1 MKKKHPF
8 AIRALNFTG
17 RALSQL
23 GLKLPTLNID
33 EIHKKAKQRTGLT
46 DFGDNDYLAGL
57 DKLIKST
64 ESEAKLSQ
72 IGKIAAKA
80 ALIDN
85 LANRML
91 MVDFIKRNPAVKE
104 EIISQPMFIMGLPR
118 TGTTILHAIIAEANE
133 HRAPRLWEMQR
144 PFPPPAKNAAD
155 NEARILEL
163 EKNAAVLDILAPEM
177 KLKHESNPRLVEE
190 CLPWMAT
197 SFFQEQFSTV
207 YRLPSYRQWYLNA
220 DPKPAYQWHKLY
232 LQYMQFIAKKNG
244 QTPQRW
250 ILKSPA
256 HLPFIEAILST
267 YPDAVMVQ
275 THRDPLKVLASACSL
290 LSTLRGAFS
299 DAIDPVQI
307 GEEESQFYS
316 TILNRGMAARQAVEI
331 EGQFYDFQ
339 FDDVIHRPVDGIADL
354 FQHFNLNLT
363 DESRGKMQSFINSRP
378 RTMHGK
384 HVYTMEQFGLTEE
397 KHGPLFND
405 YRKKFVQSTL

>member
-1 MKKKHPF
+1 MTQQRPF
-8 AIRALNFTG
+8 AIRALNFSG
-17 RALSQL
+17 RVLAQL
-23 GLKLPTLNID
+23 GIALPALNID
-33 EIHKKAKQRTGLT
+33 DIHHKAKQKTGLT
-46 DFGDNDYLAGL
+46 DFGDIDYLAGL
-57 DKLIKST
+57 EHLIKST
-64 ESEAKLSQ
+64 ETEAKLSQ
-72 IGKIAAKA
+72 IGRIAAKS

-91 MVDFIKRNPAVKE
+91 MVDFVKKNPAVKE
-104 EIISQPMFIMGLPR
+104 EVIAQPMFIMGLPR

-144 PFPPPAKNAAD
+144 PFPPPAKNPAD

-163 EKNAAVLDILAPEM
+163 EKNAAMLDVLAPEM

-207 YRLPSYRQWYLNA
+207 HRLPGYRQWYLNA

-244 QTPQRW
+244 QAPQRW

-256 HLPFIEAILST
+256 HLPFIEAILNT
-267 YPDAVMVQ
+267 YPDALMVQ

-290 LSTLRGAFS
+290 LSTLRGGFS
-299 DAIDPVQI
+299 DAIDPLQI

-316 TILNRGMAARQAVEI
+316 TILSRGMAARREMKNAE
-331 EGQFYDFQ
+331 QFYDFQ
-339 FDDVIHRPVDGIADL
+339 FDDVIHRPIDGIADL
-354 FQHFNLNLT
+354 YQHFDLNLNG
-363 DESRGKMQSFINSRP
+363 ESREKMQFFINNRP

-384 HVYTMEQFGLTEE
+384 HVYTMKQFGLTEE
-397 KHGPLFND
+397 KQGPLFSD
-405 YRKKFVQSTL
+405 YRKKYVQSAL

>member
-8 AIRALNFTG
+8 AIRALNFSG
-17 RALSQL
+17 RALAQL
-23 GLKLPTLNID
+23 GLTLPALNID
-33 EIHKKAKQRTGLT
+33 DIHKKAKQKTGLT
-46 DFGDNDYLAGL
+46 DFGGIDYLAGL
-57 DKLIKST
+57 EQLIKST
-64 ESEAKLSQ
+64 KTEAKLSQ
-72 IGKIAAKA
+72 IGRIAAKS

-91 MVDFIKRNPAVKE
+91 MVDFVKRNPAVKE
-104 EIISQPMFIMGLPR
+104 EVIVQPMFIMGLPR

-144 PFPPPAKNAAD
+144 PFPPPAKNAVD

-163 EKNAAVLDILAPEM
+163 EKNAAMLDILAPEM

-207 YRLPSYRQWYLNA
+207 HRLPSYRQWYLNA

-232 LQYMQFIAKKNG
+232 LQYMQFIAKKNS

-299 DAIDPVQI
+299 DAIDPLQI

-316 TILNRGMAARQAVEI
+316 TILSRGMAARQAVGN

-354 FQHFNLNLT
+354 YQHFNLNLT
-363 DESRGKMQSFINSRP
+363 DESREKMQSFIDGRP

-384 HVYTMEQFGLTEE
+384 HVYTMEQFGLTEG
-397 KHGPLFND
+397 KQGPLFSH
-405 YRKKFVQSTL
+405 YRKKYVQSTL

>member
-1 MKKKHPF
+1 M
-8 AIRALNFTG
+8 
-17 RALSQL
+17 
-23 GLKLPTLNID
+23 KLPTLNID

-46 DFGDNDYLAGL
+46 DFGDIDYLAGL

-91 MVDFIKRNPAVKE
+91 MVDFIKRNPAVKK

-163 EKNAAVLDILAPEM
+163 EKNAAMLDILAPEM

-197 SFFQEQFSTV
+197 SFFKNSSAQFIDCRAIDNGILMPILNQLISGINYIFST
-207 YRLPSYRQWYLNA
+207 
-220 DPKPAYQWHKLY
+220 
-232 LQYMQFIAKKNG
+232 
-244 QTPQRW
+244 
-250 ILKSPA
+250 
-256 HLPFIEAILST
+256 
-267 YPDAVMVQ
+267 
-275 THRDPLKVLASACSL
+275 C
-290 LSTLRGAFS
+290 
-299 DAIDPVQI
+299 
-307 GEEESQFYS
+307 
-316 TILNRGMAARQAVEI
+316 
-331 EGQFYDFQ
+331 
-339 FDDVIHRPVDGIADL
+339 
-354 FQHFNLNLT
+354 
-363 DESRGKMQSFINSRP
+363 NS
-378 RTMHGK
+378 
-384 HVYTMEQFGLTEE
+384 
-397 KHGPLFND
+397 
-405 YRKKFVQSTL
+405 